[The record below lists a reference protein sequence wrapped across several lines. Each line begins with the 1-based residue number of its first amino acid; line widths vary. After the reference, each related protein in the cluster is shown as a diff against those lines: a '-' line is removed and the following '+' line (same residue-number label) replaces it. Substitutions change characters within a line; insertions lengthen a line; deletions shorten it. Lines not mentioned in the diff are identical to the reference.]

1 MLNTELINEISTT
14 TVRIFDTMGKLVHQ
28 TEVTEGNTNFDLSHL
43 PNGTYSIKVQ
53 SNNQL
58 EQHKML
64 IQN

>member
-1 MLNTELINEISTT
+1 
-14 TVRIFDTMGKLVHQ
+14 MGKIVHQ
-28 TEVTEGNTNFDLSHL
+28 TEITEGSIDFDLSHL